1 MGPQVKILLPSRVSQ
16 SSLLIPS
23 SCKNPWLFSA
33 LCFFT
38 EIKAPPESFPWKA
51 PVGFW
56 LKHILAVGGTAASS
70 HYRGLL
76 SNHSC
81 FLLSFPTLFF
91 CKRHTWEMYSIV
103 IDTIVVHIRLG
114 WPILCQYDLLLSGI
128 LIREI
133 HIPFMF
139 QTWRPANWAL
149 VGCRFLGRYRKGH
162 NAGGE
167 NLGESIVLP

>member
-1 MGPQVKILLPSRVSQ
+1 
-16 SSLLIPS
+16 
-23 SCKNPWLFSA
+23 
-33 LCFFT
+33 
-38 EIKAPPESFPWKA
+38 
-51 PVGFW
+51 
-56 LKHILAVGGTAASS
+56 
-70 HYRGLL
+70 
-76 SNHSC
+76 
-81 FLLSFPTLFF
+81 
-91 CKRHTWEMYSIV
+91 MYSIV

-149 VGCRFLGRYRKGH
+149 VGCRLLGRYRKGH